1 MAHEMPQQET
11 ETDPGNRMTSSQR
24 YMDTLVTGLA
34 DKPSKQSKSPG
45 LFSKVEEKRCEP
57 FEGRAGTSGSSP
69 QEESHKI
76 VESFDWRIHALI
88 EECEKLRLQ
97 KESAEEQVKYAEE
110 RAKCAE
116 ERAEYAEDQAKYAEE
131 RAKYAEERAKYAEG
145 RVGENQVTESKLGSR
160 IRELW
165 DQLKELKR
173 ELSLAQ
179 SNLKLKDKNLQDVKE
194 KLKRAEEKVNELELE
209 KGTLLTK
216 LEIKKEERSSPGR
229 SSKSNKLKSNGCL
242 PEYDCCYLFWALLV
256 Y

>member
-76 VESFDWRIHALI
+76 VESFDWRIHELI
-88 EECEKLRLQ
+88 EKCEKLHLQ
-97 KESAEEQVKYAEE
+97 KESAEE

-116 ERAEYAEDQAKYAEE
+116 ERAEYAEDQAKYAQ
-131 RAKYAEERAKYAEG
+131 G

-216 LEIKKEERSSPGR
+216 LEIKKEVRSSPGR